1 MDATELRD
9 HLWRHGVS
17 ADDRDALAA
26 AHAAPDDQD
35 ALLEIELFA
44 RWLAA
49 DGGEPPA
56 AVDIGALDPAAAVL
70 SRALQLR
77 EASRRRDVGAMD
89 ACMAAIDHELAG
101 LDPAETRTATA
112 RACVDLAL
120 AEAALRGGDATAA
133 RRCLT
138 RVAGSGPPAFR
149 IAARQRQAIL
159 LLAQGDL
166 PTALTRA
173 RQAVRLAEQLGR
185 PTQGRQAEL
194 VLGLVAYSMG
204 DAEGARSALAPV
216 ADTDATARAL
226 LASFGEPAQVVPL
239 ANHGLDAA
247 AQRRDAL
254 GYAICC
260 LVGGRACAAGGRL
273 IDALVTVN
281 AARAHL
287 HDVAPELAI
296 AIDGE
301 VAAWRRAWGEDAFRA
316 AEQQALSAFSR

>member
-1 MDATELRD
+1 MDTSELRD

-26 AHAAPDDQD
+26 AHAAPDDRD
-35 ALLEIELFA
+35 ALLEVELFA

-49 DGGEPPA
+49 DDGEPPA
-56 AVDIGALDPAAAVL
+56 VVEPGTVPPAARVL
-70 SRALQLR
+70 AHALKLR
-77 EASRRRDVGAMD
+77 EASRRRDLGAID
-89 ACMAAIDHELAG
+89 ACMAAIDHELAVLDA
-101 LDPAETRTATA
+101 LDPRSATA

-120 AEAALRGGDATAA
+120 AEAALLGGDATAA

-194 VLGLVAYSMG
+194 VLGLVAYLMN

-216 ADTDATARAL
+216 ADTDATARVL
-226 LASFGEPAQVVPL
+226 LAGFDQPAQVVPL

-247 AQRRDAL
+247 AQRGDAL

-287 HDVAPELAI
+287 RDVAPELAI

-301 VAAWRRAWGEDAFRA
+301 VEAWRRAWGEEAFRA

>member
-1 MDATELRD
+1 MNVSELRD

-26 AHAAPDDQD
+26 AHVAPDDGE
-35 ALLEIELFA
+35 ALLEVELFA

-49 DGGEPPA
+49 DDGEPA
-56 AVDIGALDPAAAVL
+56 ATIDAGALSPGARVL
-70 SRALQLR
+70 ARALHLR
-77 EASRRRDVGAMD
+77 EAGRRRDLSAID

-101 LDPAETRTATA
+101 LDVLDARSATA

-120 AEAALRGGDATAA
+120 AEAALLGGDATAA

-185 PTQGRQAEL
+185 PAQGRQAEL
-194 VLGLVAYSMG
+194 VLGLVAYLMG
-204 DAEGARSALAPV
+204 DAEGVRSALAPR

-226 LASFGEPAQVVPL
+226 LAGFDPPEHVVPL

-247 AQRRDAL
+247 VQRRDAL
-254 GYAICC
+254 GYTICC

-273 IDALVTVN
+273 IDALVTMN
-281 AARAHL
+281 SARAQL
-287 HDVAPELAI
+287 RDVAPELAI

-301 VAAWRRAWGEDAFRA
+301 VEAWRRAWGEDAFRA
-316 AEQQALSAFSR
+316 AEQQALSALAR